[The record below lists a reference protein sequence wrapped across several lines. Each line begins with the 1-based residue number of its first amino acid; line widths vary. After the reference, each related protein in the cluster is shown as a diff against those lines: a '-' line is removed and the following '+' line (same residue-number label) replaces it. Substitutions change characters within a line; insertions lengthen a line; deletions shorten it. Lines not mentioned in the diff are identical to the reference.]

1 MMYLNPAKKYEVIR
15 RLKICKGHLD
25 KVIRMVE
32 ADETCFKII
41 HQTRAVRFALKKV
54 DQILLE
60 DYLIYCL
67 GDEIKPEGLQQEIH
81 RAIAMFKKLDG

>member
-1 MMYLNPAKKYEVIR
+1 MYLSPAKKYKVTR
-15 RLKICKGHLD
+15 RLKIQGHLD

-32 ADETCFKII
+32 ADEDCFKIT

-60 DYLIYCL
+60 EYLFYYV
-67 GDEIKPEGLQQEIH
+67 GGEIKNEKLKQEIH
-81 RAIAMFKKLDG
+81 RTIAMLKRTN